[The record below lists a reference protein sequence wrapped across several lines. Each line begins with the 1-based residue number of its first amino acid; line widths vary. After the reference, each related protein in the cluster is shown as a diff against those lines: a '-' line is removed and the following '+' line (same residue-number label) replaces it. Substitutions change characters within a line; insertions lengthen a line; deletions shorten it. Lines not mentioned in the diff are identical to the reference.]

1 MTTANRITLLRLMV
15 VPVFLLFVFLYTPER
30 EGLRFA
36 ALAVY
41 AVAALSD
48 AADGYVARHWHQRS
62 RLGARLDP
70 LADKLIVNLGFVFIA
85 ANPHFDPDVPLWFPV
100 LILTRDVVIVMGA
113 YLINERIG
121 PLKVNPRVSG
131 KLTTIVQMSTLIG
144 VLLAVPFL
152 DYLIAATLILTLIS
166 MADYL
171 YWGLKQAAARNA
183 S

>member
-1 MTTANRITLLRLMV
+1 
-15 VPVFLLFVFLYTPER
+15 
-30 EGLRFA
+30 
-36 ALAVY
+36 
-41 AVAALSD
+41 
-48 AADGYVARHWHQRS
+48 
-62 RLGARLDP
+62 LGARLDP

-121 PLKVNPRVSG
+121 PLKVNPRLSG

-152 DYLIAATLILTLIS
+152 DYLIAATLILTLVS

-171 YWGLKQAAARNA
+171 YWGLTRAAARNA